1 MNKALFSF
9 LTGMFLMLFMSTI
22 TYSQEINCLDCHEN
36 LVTKTVH
43 DKVIKCGDCHNDIKE
58 EHAKGWQKK

>member
-1 MNKALFSF
+1 
-9 LTGMFLMLFMSTI
+9 MFLMLFMSTI

-58 EHAKGWQKK
+58 EQDRKSVV